1 MIGASVKFSVQGCA
15 AGPHQHASFIAR
27 WNILGYQ
34 EKVNCCRHSHLYIE
48 PRRVYAMRKADDRGI
63 ATIVPFQHHIASIT
77 QWLRLQQLRNLK
89 HVRLNGLIA
98 QKYGESPHPIHYDP
112 HNAHNNGNVQD
123 KGERLHDFSGGVPI
137 IILPQARNQTAQLII
152 LFLHLREVLSMT
164 ISEQIQK
171 DLVEAMRSRD
181 ELRLSTLRMVKSA
194 LSYKRS
200 EERAPLDD
208 KETQQILSTL
218 IKQRRDSIE
227 QFTKGGR
234 QELADK
240 EAAEIKMIEHYLPK
254 AMGEEQIAEAVKAT
268 IAEMGSPTMK
278 DMGTVMKNV
287 MAKLQATGARV
298 EGKTVS
304 DLVKKNLAG

>member
-1 MIGASVKFSVQGCA
+1 
-15 AGPHQHASFIAR
+15 
-27 WNILGYQ
+27 
-34 EKVNCCRHSHLYIE
+34 
-48 PRRVYAMRKADDRGI
+48 
-63 ATIVPFQHHIASIT
+63 
-77 QWLRLQQLRNLK
+77 
-89 HVRLNGLIA
+89 
-98 QKYGESPHPIHYDP
+98 
-112 HNAHNNGNVQD
+112 
-123 KGERLHDFSGGVPI
+123 
-137 IILPQARNQTAQLII
+137 
-152 LFLHLREVLSMT
+152 
-164 ISEQIQK
+164 
-171 DLVEAMRSRD
+171 
-181 ELRLSTLRMVKSA
+181 LRMVKSA
-194 LSYKRS
+194 LSYKEVEKRT
-200 EERAPLDD
+200 PLDD

-304 DLVKKNLAG
+304 ELVKKALGG

>member
-1 MIGASVKFSVQGCA
+1 
-15 AGPHQHASFIAR
+15 
-27 WNILGYQ
+27 
-34 EKVNCCRHSHLYIE
+34 
-48 PRRVYAMRKADDRGI
+48 
-63 ATIVPFQHHIASIT
+63 
-77 QWLRLQQLRNLK
+77 
-89 HVRLNGLIA
+89 
-98 QKYGESPHPIHYDP
+98 
-112 HNAHNNGNVQD
+112 
-123 KGERLHDFSGGVPI
+123 
-137 IILPQARNQTAQLII
+137 
-152 LFLHLREVLSMT
+152 MT

-171 DLVEAMRSRD
+171 DMVDAMRSRD
-181 ELRLSTLRMVKSA
+181 ELRLSTLRMVKA
-194 LSYKRS
+194 AIKLKEVDKR
-200 EERAPLDD
+200 AVLDD

-240 EAAEIKMIEHYLPK
+240 EADEIKIIEHYLPK

-304 DLVKKNLAG
+304 ELVKKALGG